1 MKTITECAKKIKGWF
16 YPTKRYKATCET
28 CKHYS
33 CYDGDDYYQGIYQ
46 AVFRN
51 SCELHEEPMYR
62 YWEDSCKDWESNE
75 EVMP

>member
-1 MKTITECAKKIKGWF
+1 MKYLTRCTKKIKGWF
-16 YPTKRYKATCET
+16 YPNRKVAMTCET

-51 SCELHEEPMYR
+51 SCELHEEPMHR
-62 YWEDSCKDWESNE
+62 YWEEMCEDWEANE
-75 EVMP
+75 EEGK